1 LAFSQR
7 SWQTFLLMQCKH
19 LNEVAEVEPSADG
32 CEDCLKIGS
41 SWLHLR
47 MCKTC
52 GHVGCCDSSLLR
64 HARAHFR
71 ESGHPIIKSFE
82 PGEDWGFCYVDN
94 IYYESL

>member
-1 LAFSQR
+1 
-7 SWQTFLLMQCKH
+7 MQSGH
-19 LNEVAEVEPSADG
+19 LSEIAEVEPSADG
-32 CEDCLKIGS
+32 CEECLKVGA

-64 HARAHFR
+64 HAKAHFKAT
-71 ESGHPIIKSFE
+71 GHPIIKSFE